1 MIPQIEEIHFP
12 EYATLSTA
20 TATLTD
26 MGDKTITAQVKID
39 GSIVPDF
46 SYDWEIEFQGE
57 RYIQP
62 LREPQASKGN
72 ESICSTIDLTF
83 YHKGI
88 YGLKRYFFVDLAT
101 TESGTSMV
109 DKYIVPLSLNL
120 GEFIV
125 ALNNVLQ
132 YYYGDTYRVQIN
144 PKFEYDDTDKKLID
158 INYTHIWDLLTQMYE
173 LYKVRWV
180 WETSDLNENEQY
192 YTIKVGYDAP
202 EASHIFKYGFEG
214 GLLKFERQ
222 VQSQE
227 IRNQVFGR
235 GGSKNLPY
243 RYFKKQDPNNTA
255 WEADPD
261 WIPELEN
268 IYFSELRGKTFRDY
282 VKGWKT
288 NPNRDT
294 LNGTIT
300 IERYNAKLGASN
312 EAYAKGHRDAK
323 FSPIEYVEDKESIAN
338 YGLIQGGLDN
348 NEDIYPTIQKVVI
361 DGIGRV
367 DEVVAVE
374 QILDDDSDSSVEE
387 DTNNEDIILP
397 IGVSTR
403 QDADVYLKST
413 DDVVVDCQTPHLQ
426 VPKGYKGNFASQYS
440 IVVEEEYVA
449 EFCEGQLGQG
459 EVCEEY
465 TSSNQLNYELSSFQI
480 IDASTGF
487 EIIDFDKIPPQKD
500 FYIKYSVK
508 VKGFQ
513 ESYNDITETGWGP
526 SGSSLKINERTIC
539 VDFGGS
545 LECSYFNGDIISN
558 TTIKNTETVR
568 IFAQLTVDFG
578 ETGKTTLRT
587 NDFTI
592 TQDKSFILGADVNI
606 TAYSD
611 TNVYSY
617 EISKIRAINVDTNE
631 EANITNLPK
640 GTYYLDVTVAI
651 TNEEV
656 ADGSEPHPFVA
667 YKIELLPTYIYY
679 SSDIDEPQRT
689 FDIWIKDIWGSKRID
704 GENDNTYADRVWT
717 PILGDHLG
725 NEAKVIFSSGLLSGH
740 SDYEFPIVSYA
751 YDDTQTYNGV
761 KSHWRLTLAKSD
773 AEVESTGNWLPSAQI
788 QGKSGDYFFF
798 VGIDIPHQYV
808 LWAEELVDEW
818 KRDNM
823 PSMVK
828 PTFVVQTDKARLNQL
843 NDEEISSLIRY
854 LRVGHKIRVADFRFI
869 KGEYEVLHLQSITY
883 SWDENTTMFPNVN
896 VVLSEVIVPTQNFL
910 KETRLEISSIKVKSA
925 LVQTELG
932 KVQLIAQSAN
942 KSTNIL
948 KTQILST
955 QSTATEARRLASTV
969 SNALISTN
977 ESISMLDSRL
987 RMVENASSGNI
998 LFIKKQ
1004 VDANTKLLKTHSEQ
1018 IKTIGTNNSNLEA
1031 RVSNVE
1037 RRVTIAVVTPTE
1049 NNN

>member
-1 MIPQIEEIHFP
+1 MIPQIKEINFP

-72 ESICSTIDLTF
+72 ESISSIIDLTF
-83 YHKGI
+83 YNKGI

-120 GEFIV
+120 GEFII

-132 YYYGDTYRVQIN
+132 YYYGDTYRIQIN

-180 WETSDLNENEQY
+180 WETSYLNENEQY

-268 IYFSELRGKTFRDY
+268 ISFSELRGKTFRDY
-282 VKGWKT
+282 VKGWKAKHYGGEVMA
-288 NPNRDT
+288 NPTD
-294 LNGTIT
+294 
-300 IERYNAKLGASN
+300 
-312 EAYAKGHRDAK
+312 AYEKGYTDEV

-348 NEDIYPTIQKVVI
+348 NEDIYPNIQKVVI

-367 DEVVAVE
+367 DEVIAVE
-374 QILDDDSDSSVEE
+374 QILDDDSDSSVEG
-387 DTNNEDIILP
+387 DTDIDGENEIIILP

-403 QDADVYLKST
+403 KDADVSLKYGNA
-413 DDVVVDCQTPHLQ
+413 VKVICQTPDLQ
-426 VPKGYKGNFASQYS
+426 VPKGYKGNLATQYS
-440 IVVEEEYVA
+440 IVVNEEYVA
-449 EFCEGQLGQG
+449 SLCTGEGSQG
-459 EVCEEY
+459 VVCDFEY
-465 TSSNQLNYELSSFQI
+465 TSSHQLSYKLLDFRI
-480 IDASTGF
+480 IDKSTGYK
-487 EIIDFDKIPPQKD
+487 IIDFDKIPPQKD
-500 FYIKYSVK
+500 FYIEYEVE
-508 VKGFQ
+508 VTGFQ
-513 ESYNDITETGWGP
+513 ESYDNIKEDAF
-526 SGSSLKINERTIC
+526 GSYGQSLTIRERTIY
-539 VDFGGS
+539 VDFDGS

-558 TTIKNTETVR
+558 YTETGR
-568 IFAQLTVDFG
+568 IRKTLTVEF
-578 ETGKTTLRT
+578 GKTKETTLST
-587 NDFTI
+587 DIFTI
-592 TQDKSFILGADVNI
+592 TQDKSFILDVNVNVI
-606 TAYSD
+606 AFPNTSAY
-611 TNVYSY
+611 VY
-617 EISKIRAINVDTNE
+617 EISEIKAINVDTKQD
-631 EANITNLPK
+631 ANILDLSK
-640 GTYYLDVTVAI
+640 GTYYLDVVVAI
-651 TNEEV
+651 TNAEV
-656 ADGSEPHPFVA
+656 ADGSEPHPFLA
-667 YKIELLPTYIYY
+667 YTIELLPTYIYY
-679 SSDIDEPQRT
+679 SSDIDEHQRT
-689 FDIWIKDIWGSKRID
+689 FNIWIKDIWGSKRIA
-704 GENDNTYADRVWT
+704 GENDNAYAERVWT

-773 AEVESTGNWLPSAQI
+773 AEVESTGNWLPSTQV

-808 LWAEELVDEW
+808 LWAEELVDKW

-828 PTFVVQTDKARLNQL
+828 PTIVVQTDKVRLNQL

-854 LRVGHKIRVADFRFI
+854 LRVGHKMRVADFRFI

-883 SWDENTTMFPNVN
+883 SWDEDTTMFPNVN
-896 VVLSEVIVPTQNFL
+896 VVLSEVIMPTQNIL
-910 KETRLEISSIKVKSA
+910 KETKLEISNIKVQSA
-925 LVQTELG
+925 LVQTELD

-969 SNALISTN
+969 SNALISAN

-987 RMVENASSGNI
+987 RVVENASSGNI

-1018 IKTIGTNNSNLEA
+1018 IKAIETNNSELEA